1 MTFPN
6 IFTLFFINYIKNRT
20 ILSSLRQLRLF
31 WYGFCAVCNRTAPIL
46 SFCSPFENSGLLFRT
61 GSVLPLYSLCTASV
75 LSSNLLRTI
84 SESSSNLLRTI
95 FEPSFRNLRT
105 APLSTANFT
114 ALFSLPDYQQFLPK
128 WRTGLHYPFQFC
140 NNLQKFFHRASFPIL

>member
-31 WYGFCAVCNRTAPIL
+31 WYGFCAVCNRTVPIL

-75 LSSNLLRTI
+75 LSSNHLRV
-84 SESSSNLLRTI
+84 I
-95 FEPSFRNLRT
+95 FEPSSSHRSAT
-105 APLSTANFT
+105 SGQPLSQPRTLR
-114 ALFSLPDYQQFLPK
+114 LFSPFLIISSFCQNGEPVCTIRSSFATTCK
-128 WRTGLHYPFQFC
+128 NFFIGQVFQFYER
-140 NNLQKFFHRASFPIL
+140 KY